1 MALGNQFTSA
11 ALDGTSFSTVYDDEQ
26 YSLGTLRLESADD
39 VVAANST
46 HAGDRVWIFVKITTA
61 VAANLVVLHD
71 ASAGLFNGLIGG
83 TTAAASVLGVTNH
96 AIGTGKYGW
105 VIRRGCAEAT
115 ADGSAITA
123 ESAIMTVASGEVTDQ
138 TGSTEAR
145 IIGMAVDGVTSAV
158 GTVYLTLP

>member
-61 VAANLVVLHD
+61 VVANKVVLHD
-71 ASAGLFNGLIGG
+71 ASAG
-83 TTAAASVLGVTNH
+83 SVLGVTNH

-145 IIGMAVDGVTSAV
+145 IIGMAVDGATSAV

>member
-11 ALDGTSFSTVYDDEQ
+11 ALGGTSFSTVYDDEQ
-26 YSLGTLRLESADD
+26 YPLGTLRVEPADE

-115 ADGSAITA
+115 ADGSSITA
-123 ESAIMTVASGEVTDQ
+123 ESAIMTAASGEVTDQ

>member
-1 MALGNQFTSA
+1 MSLGNSFQDQALG
-11 ALDGTSFSTVYDDEQ
+11 GTAYSTVYDDEQ
-26 YSLGTLRLESADD
+26 YPLGTLRVQPADE
-39 VVAANST
+39 VVAADST

-61 VAANLVVLHD
+61 VAANLV
-71 ASAGLFNGLIGG
+71 GLIGG
-83 TTAAASVLGVTNH
+83 TTAAAAVLGVTNH

-123 ESAIMTVASGEVTDQ
+123 EAAIMTAASGEVTDQ

-145 IIGMAVDGVTSAV
+145 IIGMAVDGATSAV

>member
-11 ALDGTSFSTVYDDEQ
+11 ALDGTAFSTVYDDEQ
-26 YSLGTLRLESADD
+26 YPLGTLRLESADD

-71 ASAGLFNGLIGG
+71 ASAGLFNGLIAG

-105 VIRRGCAEAT
+105 IIRRGCAEST

-123 ESAIMTVASGEVTDQ
+123 EAAIMTAASGEVTDQ
-138 TGSTEAR
+138 TGATEAR
-145 IIGMAVDGVTSAV
+145 IIGMAVDGATSAV
-158 GTVYLTLP
+158 GTVYLTLA

>member
-26 YSLGTLRLESADD
+26 YPLGTLRLESADD
-39 VVAANST
+39 VVAADST

-71 ASAGLFNGLIGG
+71 ASAGLFNGLIAG

-115 ADGSAITA
+115 ADGSTMTA
-123 ESAIMTVASGEVTDQ
+123 EAAIMTAASGEVTDQ
-138 TGSTEAR
+138 TGATEAR
-145 IIGMAVDGVTSAV
+145 IIGMAVDTATSAV

>member
-26 YSLGTLRLESADD
+26 YPLGTLRLESADD
-39 VVAANST
+39 VVAADST

-71 ASAGLFNGLIGG
+71 ASAGLFNGLIAG

-115 ADGSAITA
+115 ADGTGITA
-123 ESAIMTVASGEVTDQ
+123 EAAIMTAASGEVTDQ

-145 IIGMAVDGVTSAV
+145 IIGMAVDGATSAV

>member
-26 YSLGTLRLESADD
+26 YPLGTLRLESADD

-145 IIGMAVDGVTSAV
+145 IIGMAVDGATSAV